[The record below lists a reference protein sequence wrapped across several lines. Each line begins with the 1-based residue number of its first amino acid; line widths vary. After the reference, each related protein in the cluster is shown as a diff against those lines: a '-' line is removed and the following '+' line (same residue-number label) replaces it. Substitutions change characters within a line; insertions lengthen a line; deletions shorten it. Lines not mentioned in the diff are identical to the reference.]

1 MRREQEI
8 HMNLKT
14 ISILTILVSAIFAF
28 GCGGSPETGNTV
40 NANVANA
47 NTAKPATNSGLETT
61 KKPEAVTTNNAPTIT
76 PVVRAYYEA
85 LKKKDDAGVKAVMS
99 QEFLKSVQ
107 ADMKD
112 EKRTDLAG
120 FMGEYE
126 KLTDT
131 IEVRNEK
138 IEGDKAVAEIRGG
151 TYVNWTPFAFI
162 KENGAWKFTGGSPD
176 IQSVTQSK

>member
-1 MRREQEI
+1 
-8 HMNLKT
+8 MNLKT
-14 ISILTILVSAIFAF
+14 ISIFTILASAISMI
-28 GCGGSPETGNTV
+28 GCGGTETANTA

-47 NTAKPATNSGLETT
+47 NTAKPVTNSGLETT
-61 KKPEAVTTNNAPTIT
+61 KKPEAATSNDAPTIA

-126 KLTDT
+126 KMPEKT

-138 IEGDKAVAEIRGG
+138 IEDDKAVAEIKGG

-162 KENGAWKFTGGSPD
+162 KENGSWKFTGGSPD

>member
-1 MRREQEI
+1 
-8 HMNLKT
+8 MNLKA
-14 ISILTILVSAIFAF
+14 ISIITILAIFMI
-28 GCGGSPETGNTV
+28 GCGGSATQGNTS
-40 NANVANA
+40 NTAAA
-47 NTAKPATNSGLETT
+47 NTNTAAPATNSGITTT
-61 KKPEAVTTNNAPTIT
+61 KKTEAATTNDAPTIA

-107 ADMKD
+107 ADMKE

-126 KLTDT
+126 KMPEKT
-131 IEVRNEK
+131 IEVRNEV
-138 IEGDKAVAEIRGG
+138 INGDKAVAEIKGG

-176 IQSVTQSK
+176 IQSVTQTK